1 MGNGAGG
8 GFAARPFF
16 SPLSQPTKAV
26 LLDAPL
32 AAEHPSISQVSCG
45 ASGAQGRFLVPG
57 SAAELRRDRV
67 KSLSGLKGQIFS
79 VVQDGVQLYPK
90 ASSCPPCLQKG
101 FTLQAPGLLNSQ
113 VVLHGK
119 GMLDLQV

>member
-8 GFAARPFF
+8 GFAARTFF

-32 AAEHPSISQVSCG
+32 AAEHPSSSQVSCG
-45 ASGAQGRFLVPG
+45 ASGAPGRFLVPG
-57 SAAELRRDRV
+57 SAAERHRDRV
-67 KSLSGLKGQIFS
+67 KSLSDLKGQIFG

-90 ASSCPPCLQKG
+90 ASSKRDLPC
-101 FTLQAPGLLNSQ
+101 GLLPS
-113 VVLHGK
+113 GSAWK
-119 GMLDLQV
+119 GDA

>member
-45 ASGAQGRFLVPG
+45 AQGRFLVPS
-57 SAAELRRDRV
+57 SAAERRRDRV

-79 VVQDGVQLYPK
+79 VVQDGVQPYPK

-101 FTLQAPGLLNSQ
+101 FTLRAPGLLNSQ

-119 GMLDLQV
+119 GTLDLQV